1 MCAAEKTQVQRRR
14 GAALE
19 SAVLEAAW
27 QELMEKGFAQFTLEG
42 VAKRAET
49 SRPVL
54 HRRWPGR
61 LPLATAAMG
70 HHVSGHPIAV
80 PDLGNLR
87 AELRALMQQMSQRA
101 TPTMIRLFLSMSDA
115 LVEAG
120 SSFETMRKQII
131 AVEPLTV
138 VLQRSATRG
147 EIDLARMPPRV
158 ASLPTEMV
166 RLEVLNR
173 MASMPDAA
181 IDAFLDQIYFPL
193 LQVHQVLRGTV

>member
-1 MCAAEKTQVQRRR
+1 MSTEKTQVQRRR

-27 QELMEKGFAQFTLEG
+27 EELLEKGFAQFTLEG

-61 LPLATAAMG
+61 LPLAAAAMG
-70 HHVSGHPIAV
+70 QYVGKHPIVV
-80 PDLGNLR
+80 PDLGDVR
-87 AELRALMQQMSQRA
+87 AELRTLMQQMSQRA
-101 TPTMIRLFLSMSDA
+101 TPTMIRMFLSMSDA

-120 SSFETMRKQII
+120 SSFEAMRKQII

-138 VLQRSATRG
+138 VLRRSAQRG
-147 EIDLARMPPRV
+147 EIDLARMPRRV

-173 MASMPDAA
+173 MAAMPDAA
-181 IDAFLDQIYFPL
+181 IDEFLDQIYFPL
-193 LQVHQVLRGTV
+193 LQVHQVLLRTV